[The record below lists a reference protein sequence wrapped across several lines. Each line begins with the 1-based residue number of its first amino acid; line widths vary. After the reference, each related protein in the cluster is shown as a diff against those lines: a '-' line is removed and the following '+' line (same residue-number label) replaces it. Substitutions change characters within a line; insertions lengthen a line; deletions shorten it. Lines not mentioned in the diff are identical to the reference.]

1 MPNVKELMT
10 YASVGAIEII
20 TFGQEGDSFARCH
33 DIINTE
39 DGEFRIIRKVSLI
52 SQLSFITTN
61 IDVK

>member
-1 MPNVKELMT
+1 MDMPNVKELMT

-20 TFGQEGDSFARCH
+20 TFGQEGDSFAH